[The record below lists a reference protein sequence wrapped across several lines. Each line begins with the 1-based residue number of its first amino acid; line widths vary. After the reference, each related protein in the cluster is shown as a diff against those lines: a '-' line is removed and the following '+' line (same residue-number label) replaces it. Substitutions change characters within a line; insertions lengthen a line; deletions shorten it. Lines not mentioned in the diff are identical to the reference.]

1 MVRPVHVGA
10 AAATLAVIAVAATLL
25 TASQSEPARPAA
37 VEASFG
43 DYRPAPEFT
52 ERVTETLYL
61 PMRDGTR
68 LAVRLDRP
76 AADGKAA
83 PGPFPVLWHHSL
95 SIDSKPEDGAGPR
108 SGGFSA
114 IPGLTGHGYVV
125 AQVARRGN
133 GQSFGVRRGYND
145 RIEAHDAFEVTEWLA
160 AQPWSTGKVGIYG
173 CSNTGDA
180 AMHALTVR
188 PPHLA
193 AAFAGCFSWD
203 KYDAWRVGGIAAQ
216 WGVGPSRTVEQDMQN
231 QPVAGD
237 EDKELL
243 HQAALEHQASP
254 PLAEMWRG
262 MPFRDSLSPL
272 VQSRFWS
279 EGSAGS
285 YAAQI
290 RESGVPLYVV
300 GGWRDELRGQ
310 GVATLLNVP
319 GSRLLIGP
327 WQHCENAGFAL
338 VQEAHRFF
346 DRHLKGIDTG
356 IDAEPRVHYA
366 TPDSDVP
373 DASGLPWRTADSWPP
388 AGVTATPV
396 PLGGD
401 GVLGSDAAGARSFT
415 VATDVTCPDSG
426 SGPFA
431 QPCHV
436 PGAGASWTGPVLAA
450 DTELTGSPVADLQVR
465 VDRPDAHVFAHLED
479 VAPDGTVTVI
489 TEGRLQA
496 SLRAEH
502 PSPYALP
509 AGVPWHRAYAQD
521 AAPLAAGEV
530 ARLRFGMLPTSYV
543 VRAGHRIQL
552 TLTGA
557 DHRGSGPLPD
567 APGARVEV
575 LTDPA
580 RPSLVHLPFAPA

>member
-1 MVRPVHVGA
+1 MVRPLHVGA
-10 AAATLAVIAVAATLL
+10 AAAALAAVAVTATML
-25 TASQSEPARPAA
+25 AAPQNEPALPEAA
-37 VEASFG
+37 AASFG
-43 DYRPAPEFT
+43 DYRPPPEFT
-52 ERVTETLYL
+52 EHVTESLYL

-76 AADGKAA
+76 AVDGEPA
-83 PGPFPVLWHHSL
+83 PGPFPVIWHHTL
-95 SIDSKPEDGAGPR
+95 TIDTDAEDG
-108 SGGFSA
+108 SFGFSA
-114 IPGLTGHGYVV
+114 MPGLTEHGYVV

-145 RIEAHDAFEVTEWLA
+145 RIEAHDAYEVTEWLA
-160 AQPWSTGKVGIYG
+160 TQPWSTGKVGIYG

-203 KYDAWRVGGIAAQ
+203 KFDAWRVGGIPAQ
-216 WGVGPSRTVEQDMQN
+216 WGIGPSRTVEQDMAN
-231 QPVAGD
+231 TPVQGD
-237 EDKELL
+237 EAKQLL
-243 HQAALEHQASP
+243 HQAAQEHQASP

-262 MPFRDSLSPL
+262 LPYRDSFSPMVL
-272 VQSRFWS
+272 SRFWS
-279 EGSAGS
+279 EGSIGS
-285 YAAQI
+285 YADQI
-290 RESGVPLYVV
+290 RASGVPVYVV

-319 GSRLLIGP
+319 GSRLVIGP
-327 WQHCENAGFAL
+327 WEHCENAGFAL
-338 VQEAHRFF
+338 VEEAHRFF

-356 IDAEPRVHYA
+356 IDAEPRIHYA
-366 TPDSDVP
+366 TPDSDLP
-373 DASGLPWRTADSWPP
+373 DAAGLQWRTADTWPP
-388 AGVTATPV
+388 AGVTSTPV

-415 VATDVTCPDSG
+415 VGADVSCPDSG

-436 PGAGASWTGPVLAA
+436 PGAGVSWTGPVLAA

-465 VDRPDAHVFAHLED
+465 VDRPDAHVFAYLED

-489 TEGRLQA
+489 TEGRLKA

-502 PSPYALP
+502 PPAYALP
-509 AGVPWHRAYAQD
+509 EGVPWHRAYAED
-521 AAPLAAGEV
+521 AAPLAPGEV
-530 ARLRFGMLPTSYV
+530 ARLRFGLLPTSYV
-543 VRAGHRIQL
+543 VRAGHRIQV
-552 TLTGA
+552 TVTGA
-557 DHRGSGPLPD
+557 DHRESAPLPD
-567 APGARVEV
+567 AAGARIEV

-580 RPSLVHLPFAPA
+580 RPSLVHLPYA